1 MAAAGHT
8 SFVNRML
15 RAAQLDAAV
24 YEEIEADK
32 TATTQAALVVVLG
45 SVAVG
50 LGSGARFGL
59 VALVVVTLAGL
70 AAWSFYAWITYW
82 LGTGPLKGP
91 ATEADWGQ
99 IARTLGFANSPRL
112 LLVVGVVGL
121 DALVRVVVA
130 IWILVTTVVALRA
143 SLDVTTGRA
152 VAVAI
157 VGWLVQAILTAILI
171 GLQAG

>member
-1 MAAAGHT
+1 MAALAQT

-24 YEEIEADK
+24 YEEIEADQ

-45 SVAVG
+45 SLAAG
-50 LGSGARFGL
+50 LGAGARFGL
-59 VALVVVTLAGL
+59 VALVVVTIAAL

-99 IARTLGFANSPRL
+99 VARTLGFANSPRL
-112 LLVVGVVGL
+112 LLILGVVGL
-121 DALVRVVVA
+121 DAIVLVVA

-143 SLDVTTGRA
+143 SLDLTTGRA

-157 VGWLVQAILTAILI
+157 VGWLVQAVLTLVLI
-171 GLQAG
+171 RL